1 MSRFRNR
8 RNWNE
13 FRWEKEIRRDERRI
27 NCYFAELPSCIDLP
41 GEEDIIFGQIAE
53 NADLVPSGTGATPEN
68 LRCWSYLLPQEEET
82 DPGEEFSSHHPEQA
96 VINLLDHLACQWNMT
111 YVTALPVEFYAAGLS
126 IACSYAKVLARM
138 ADFGDTGLDDN
149 CDKGLHITLGK
160 RTLADINE
168 LAEALKFMAQSD
180 EALRGLCIAHVVRL
194 GEVRDRVITL
204 LEQGKKTI

>member
-27 NCYFAELPSCIDLP
+27 NRYFAELPSCMDLP

-53 NADLVPSGTGATPEN
+53 SADLVPTGAGNTSEA
-68 LRCWSYLLPQEEET
+68 LRCWSYLLPQEEES
-82 DPGEEFSSHHPEQA
+82 DAGEEYSNHHPEQA
-96 VINLLDHLACQWNMT
+96 VINLLDTLACQWNMA
-111 YVTALPVEFYAAGLS
+111 YVTTLPVELYAAGLS
-126 IACSYAKVLARM
+126 IACSYAKLLARM
-138 ADFGDTGLDDN
+138 ADFGDTGADAN

-168 LAEALKFMAQSD
+168 LADALGFMAQNYD
-180 EALRGLCIAHVVRL
+180 MLRELCVSHVARL
-194 GEVRDRVITL
+194 GEIRDRVITL
-204 LEQGKKTI
+204 LGQSKKVK